1 MLPTM
6 TAPVRPDSRTP
17 RLLARLTQ
25 GAIPLTAAAE
35 VFRAATVRAH
45 RLHPASTSAHRA
57 AFASML
63 LAYAATAAAVLFLV
77 WFSRCRKN
85 ARLIS
90 PDAALGSDGWA
101 VAAWLVPVANLWF
114 PRGLLLGTLR
124 ASGPA
129 ADGRRDELLVN
140 AWWAAWTGHALL
152 AVVAQSGTSLPLMVL
167 STALFVAAA
176 GLIVVLIQRVTSR
189 QDAALAALRP
199 TARAAV

>member
-1 MLPTM
+1 M
-6 TAPVRPDSRTP
+6 TEPVRPDSRAP
-17 RLLARLTQ
+17 RLLARLAQ
-25 GAIPLTAAAE
+25 GAIPVTAAAE

-45 RLHPASTSAHRA
+45 SLHPASTSVHRA
-57 AFASML
+57 AFVSML
-63 LAYAATAAAVLFLV
+63 LLYAATVAAVLFLV
-77 WFSRCRKN
+77 WFGRCRKN

-140 AWWAAWTGHALL
+140 AWWVAWTGHALL
-152 AVVAQSGTSLPLMVL
+152 AVVAQSGTSLPLLAL
-167 STALFVAAA
+167 SEALFVAAA
-176 GLIVVLIQRVTSR
+176 GLVVVLIQRLTTR
-189 QDAALAALRP
+189 QDSALAALRP
-199 TARAAV
+199 AAQGAAAV